1 MGTKQ
6 HNVAHQIVRFL
17 EGAGTEYVFGLCGH
31 TVIALLD
38 ALADSRMRFVM
49 TRHEQI
55 AAHMAEG
62 YARASGRCG
71 VLMTHLGPG
80 LTNAATGVANAALDS
95 IPLLVVAGDVPGYF
109 HGRHPHQEI
118 QYHTDGD
125 QWEVFRPFV
134 KRAWRVT
141 DPRGLSRILPRA
153 YSLATSG
160 RPGPVL
166 VNVAMDVFSMPAEG
180 PPPPPPAPMAPP
192 GLDPD
197 TARAIAARLLAARRP
212 VIYAGGGVVSSGA
225 SDELRLVA
233 EHLRSPV
240 AYSLMG
246 KGALPDDHPL
256 ILGMTGFWGTELT
269 NRVTREADL
278 ILAIG
283 TRFAEADSSSWDP
296 RFTFAIPPTEL
307 IHLDIDP
314 QEIGRSFPVAVGA
327 VTDARAGLRAILS
340 ALREMSAGGGD
351 GHAGLADIQSA
362 RQAWLA
368 GLEGPSRSSSTPLAP
383 QRILADIRAAL
394 PREGVLVTDVGW
406 NKNGVG
412 QQFPVY
418 LPRTHLPPGGLAT
431 MGYGP
436 AAVLGAKLA
445 RPGVPCL
452 AMVGDG
458 AFSANPSVL
467 ATAVEQGIGAIWVVM
482 NNSAHGT
489 IAGLMGAHYGRT
501 FGCEFRCAG
510 QPYSPDFAA
519 LARAYGADGV
529 RIERADDLG
538 PALAAAIGSGR
549 PTVIDVPMV
558 NDPVPTAGH
567 WDINDIY
574 RW

>member
-1 MGTKQ
+1 MGSKQ

-31 TVIALLD
+31 TVIAVLD
-38 ALADSRMRFVM
+38 ALSDSRVRFVM
-49 TRHEQI
+49 ARHEQI

-71 VLMTHLGPG
+71 VLLTHLGPG

-95 IPLLVVAGDVPGYF
+95 IPLLVIAGDVPGYF
-109 HGRHPHQEI
+109 YGRHPHQEI

-134 KRAWRVT
+134 KRAWRVA
-141 DPRGLSRILPRA
+141 DPRGLNRILPRA
-153 YSLATSG
+153 YGLATSG

-166 VNVAMDVFSMPAEG
+166 VNVAMDVFSAPEEG
-180 PPPPPPAPMAPP
+180 PPPLPPAPMAPP
-192 GLDPD
+192 GLDPAAAAHI
-197 TARAIAARLLAARRP
+197 ARRLLAARRP
-212 VIYAGGGVVSSGA
+212 VIYAGGGVISSGA
-225 SDELRLVA
+225 SEELRLVA
-233 EHLRSPV
+233 EHLGSPV

-278 ILAIG
+278 ILAVG

-314 QEIGRSFPVAVGA
+314 QEIGRSFPVSVGA
-327 VTDARAGLRAILS
+327 VTDARAGLAAILA
-340 ALREMSAGGGD
+340 ALRDLAPNGGG
-351 GHAGLADIQSA
+351 GHADLARIQSE
-362 RQAWLA
+362 RRTWLE
-368 GLEGPSRSSSTPLAP
+368 GLVGPSRSSSVPLAP
-383 QRILADIRAAL
+383 QRILADVRAAL

-412 QQFPVY
+412 QQFPIY
-418 LPRTHLPPGGLAT
+418 LPRTHLPPSGLAT

-445 RPGVPCL
+445 RPDVPCL

-467 ATAVEQGIGAIWVVM
+467 AAAVEGGIAVTWVVM

-489 IAGLMGAHYGRT
+489 IAGLMEAHYGRA
-501 FGCEFRCAG
+501 FGCEFQCAG

-519 LARAYGADGV
+519 LARAYGVDGV
-529 RIERADDLG
+529 KVERADDLA
-538 PALAAAIGSGR
+538 PALARALGSGR

>member
-1 MGTKQ
+1 MGSKQ

-31 TVIALLD
+31 TVIAVLD
-38 ALADSRMRFVM
+38 ALSDSRVRFVM
-49 TRHEQI
+49 ARHEQI

-71 VLMTHLGPG
+71 ILLTHLGPG

-95 IPLLVVAGDVPGYF
+95 IPLLVIAGDVPGYF
-109 HGRHPHQEI
+109 YGRHPHQEI

-134 KRAWRVT
+134 KRAWRVA
-141 DPRGLSRILPRA
+141 DPRGLNRILPRA

-166 VNVAMDVFSMPAEG
+166 VNVAMDVFSAPAEG
-180 PPPPPPAPMAPP
+180 LPPLPPAPMAPP
-192 GLDPD
+192 GLDSAVAAQI
-197 TARAIAARLLAARRP
+197 ARRLLAARRP
-212 VIYAGGGVVSSGA
+212 VIYAGGGVISSGA
-225 SDELRLVA
+225 SEKLRLVA
-233 EHLRSPV
+233 EHLGSPV

-278 ILAIG
+278 ILAVG

-314 QEIGRSFPVAVGA
+314 QEIGRSFPAVIGA
-327 VTDARAGLRAILS
+327 VTDARAGLTAVLA
-340 ALREMSAGGGD
+340 ALRDLAPGGGG
-351 GHAGLADIQSA
+351 GHAELARIQSE
-362 RQAWLA
+362 RQAWLE
-368 GLEGPSRSSSTPLAP
+368 GLVGPSRSNSVPLAP
-383 QRILADIRAAL
+383 QRILADVRAAL
-394 PREGVLVTDVGW
+394 PREGILVTDVGW

-412 QQFPVY
+412 QQFAIY
-418 LPRTHLPPGGLAT
+418 LPRTHLPPSGLAT

-445 RPGVPCL
+445 RPDVPCL

-467 ATAVEQGIGAIWVVM
+467 AAAVEGGIAVTWVVM

-501 FGCEFRCAG
+501 FGCEFQCAG

-529 RIERADDLG
+529 KVERADDLA
-538 PALAAAIGSGR
+538 PALARALGSGR

-574 RW
+574 RM

>member
-1 MGTKQ
+1 MGAKQ
-6 HNVAHQIVRFL
+6 HNVAHQVVRFL

-31 TVIALLD
+31 TVVAVLD
-38 ALADSRMRFVM
+38 ALSDSRLRFVM

-55 AAHMAEG
+55 AAHMADG

-71 VLMTHLGPG
+71 VLLTHLGPG

-95 IPLLVVAGDVPGYF
+95 IPLLVIAGDVPGYF
-109 HGRHPHQEI
+109 YGRHPHQEV

-125 QWEVFRPFV
+125 QWEIFRPFV

-166 VNVAMDVFSMPAEG
+166 VNVAMDVFSMRADG
-180 PPPPPPAPMAPP
+180 PTPELPAPLAPP
-192 GLDPD
+192 GLDQA
-197 TARAIAARLLAARRP
+197 TARQIAARLLGAKRP
-212 VIYAGGGVVSSGA
+212 VIYVGGGAISSGA
-225 SDELRLVA
+225 SEELRLVA
-233 EHLRSPV
+233 EHLQAPV

-269 NRVTREADL
+269 NRVTREADI
-278 ILAIG
+278 ILAVG

-314 QEIGRSFPVAVGA
+314 QEIGRSFPVAIGA
-327 VTDARAGLRAILS
+327 VADARVALS
-340 ALREMSAGGGD
+340 EVLCALREAAPTGGG
-351 GHAGLADIQSA
+351 GHADLARIQSE
-362 RQAWLA
+362 RQAWLS
-368 GLEGPSRSSSTPLAP
+368 GLAGPSRSSSVPLAP
-383 QRILADIRAAL
+383 QRILADVRAAL
-394 PREGVLVTDVGW
+394 PRDGILVTDVGW

-412 QQFPVY
+412 QQFPIY
-418 LPRTHLPPGGLAT
+418 LPRTHMPPSGLAT
-431 MGYGP
+431 MGFGP

-445 RPGVPCL
+445 RPEVPCL

-467 ATAVEQGIGAIWVVM
+467 ATAVEQGIAAVWVVM

-489 IAGLMGAHYGRT
+489 IAGLMAHHYGRA
-501 FGCEFRCAG
+501 FGCEFKCAG
-510 QPYSPDFAA
+510 QPYSPDFAL

-529 RIERADDLG
+529 RIERAEDLL
-538 PALAAAIGSGR
+538 PALENSMRSNR

-574 RW
+574 QW

>member
-1 MGTKQ
+1 MGSRP
-6 HNVAHQIVRFL
+6 HNVAHQVVRFL
-17 EGAGTEYVFGLCGH
+17 EAIGAEHVFGLCGH
-31 TVIALLD
+31 TVVAVLD
-38 ALADSRMRFVM
+38 AMRDSRIRFVM

-55 AAHMAEG
+55 AAHMADG

-71 VLMTHLGPG
+71 VLLSHLGPG

-95 IPLLVVAGDVPGYF
+95 IPLLVIAGDIPGYF
-109 HGRHPHQEI
+109 HGRHAHQEV
-118 QYHTDGD
+118 QCHTDGD
-125 QWEVFRPFV
+125 QWEIYRPFV
-134 KRAWRVT
+134 KRAWRIT
-141 DPRGLSRILPRA
+141 HPRGLSRILPRA

-166 VNVAMDVFSMPAEG
+166 VNVAMDVFSMPAEEA
-180 PPPPPPAPMAPP
+180 PVLPPAPLAPP
-192 GLDPD
+192 GLDSA
-197 TARAIAARLLAARRP
+197 TAHEIARRLLAAGRP
-212 VIYAGGGVVSSGA
+212 VIYVGGGAISSGA
-225 SDELRLVA
+225 SENLRLVA
-233 EHLRSPV
+233 EHLGAPI

-246 KGALPDDHPL
+246 KGAVPDDHPL

-278 ILAIG
+278 ILAVG

-314 QEIGRSFPVAVGA
+314 QEIGRSFPAAIGA
-327 VTDARAGLRAILS
+327 VADARAGLGAILA
-340 ALREMSAGGGD
+340 ALREQAPGGGK
-351 GHAGLADIQSA
+351 GHRDLARIQAERRSWMAGLDAPA
-362 RQAWLA
+362 
-368 GLEGPSRSSSTPLAP
+368 RSSAFPLAP
-383 QRILADIRAAL
+383 QRILADVRAAL
-394 PREGVLVTDVGW
+394 PRDGILVTDVGW

-418 LPRTHLPPGGLAT
+418 LPRTHMPPSGLAT
-431 MGYGP
+431 MGFGP

-445 RPGVPCL
+445 RPETQCV

-467 ATAVEQGIGAIWVVM
+467 ATAVEQGIAVVWVVM

-489 IAGLMGAHYGRT
+489 IAGLMSQHYGHT
-501 FGCEFRCAG
+501 FGCEFQSGGR
-510 QPYSPDFAA
+510 PYSPDFAA
-519 LARAYGADGV
+519 VARAYGADGV
-529 RIERADDLG
+529 RIERAEDLA
-538 PALAAAIGSGR
+538 PALKSALASGR

-558 NDPVPTAGH
+558 NDPVPTGGH